1 MSEWIDPR
9 YAELV
14 AAFKRAQQ
22 PASRGPQQERPV
34 RGFIVPPK
42 P

>member
-1 MSEWIDPR
+1 MEWIDPR

-14 AAFKRAQQ
+14 AAMKRAEAEQSDADDE
-22 PASRGPQQERPV
+22 PRPL

-42 P
+42 D